1 MIKTMKSFIPLLF
14 PFLIIFIGCEN
25 EIENNYHALKA
36 EKKSHNI
43 SELVNKYNGTILIE
57 VNNDDQLFGL
67 PGSVVVLDTITE
79 GVVEIGNKKYL
90 KSKLASKPDFMKDS
104 EVYLLIACSEST
116 YQKINT
122 FGNNELQ
129 VAVELEKITKGIDQL
144 ATSLGSVIRYA
155 GEVHYTLIEGNTLDI
170 LETESDYYFKHLHNQ
185 REFL

>member
-14 PFLIIFIGCEN
+14 PFLLIFIGCEN

-43 SELVNKYNGTILIE
+43 SDLVNKYNATVLND
-57 VNNDDQLFGL
+57 VKNDDQLFEL
-67 PGSVVVLDTITE
+67 PGKVVVLDTITE
-79 GVVEIGNKKYL
+79 GIVEIGNKKYL
-90 KSKLASKPDFMKDS
+90 KSKLAVKPDFIKDT
-104 EVYLLIACSEST
+104 EVYLLIVCSET
-116 YQKINT
+116 TRQKIDK
-122 FGNNELQ
+122 FDNNELQ

-144 ATSLGSVIRYA
+144 ATSLGSVMKYA
-155 GEVHYTLIEGNTLDI
+155 GEVHYTLFEGKILDV